1 MGGISSSDRAR
12 EVSIELD
19 SSSSEPLWS
28 QLVQV
33 ITRSL
38 DAGAYR
44 DGFPSEHELMQRH
57 KISRF
62 TVREAIRQLTAQGR
76 LYSVQGKGTFV
87 SPWQDHLFASSYSVA
102 KEIAKSGLVESSVV
116 LAQAVVRLDRDI
128 AGIGAGRGDEVFF
141 VERVRKAGNEV
152 VAINRSWFPKDVGV
166 RFSGVDLS
174 SGSIYEVLEKH
185 CDVVITGGWERIRA
199 TIPAESDRI
208 LLELCENVPVL
219 SLERAAYSG
228 KTAVEWRESLVRDD
242 RFFLL
247 AQWGSEVWH
256 HNAVNG

>member
-1 MGGISSSDRAR
+1 MDAVSRDDRAR

-19 SSSSEPLWS
+19 PSSSEPLWS

-44 DGFPSEHELMQRH
+44 DGFPSEHELMQRY
-57 KISRF
+57 KISRH
-62 TVREAIRQLTAQGR
+62 TVRESIRQLTEQGR
-76 LYSVQGKGTFV
+76 LHSVQGKGTFV
-87 SPWQDHLFASSYSVA
+87 SPWHDHLFASSYSLA
-102 KEIAKSGLVESSVV
+102 KEIIKSGLVESSVV
-116 LAQAVVRLDRDI
+116 LTQAVVSLDRGID
-128 AGIGAGRGDEVFF
+128 AIGADRGDEVFF

-152 VAINRSWFPKDVGV
+152 VAINRSWLPKEVGA
-166 RFSGVDLS
+166 RLSAVDLS

-199 TIPAESDRI
+199 AIPAEPDRV
-208 LLELCENVPVL
+208 LLELSESIPVL

-228 KTAVEWRESLVRDD
+228 KTVVEWRESLVRDD

-247 AQWGSEVWH
+247 AQWGSEVWQ
-256 HNAVNG
+256 NNKSGG